1 MASKLHTNFVIPG
14 VHGLEDIYGFW
25 RSDVTM
31 PAKAKRTLSVQED
44 GDTDVSTSPAK
55 RLRTDDS
62 SNGLNGDAPATT
74 EPAELDDVDDEETVQ
89 VVPAPVVDDL
99 YLDTVNRSMLE
110 FDFEKV
116 CSVTL
121 TNLNVYGCL
130 VCGKYFNGS
139 PPSRWSS

>member
-1 MASKLHTNFVIPG
+1 
-14 VHGLEDIYGFW
+14 
-25 RSDVTM
+25 M

-44 GDTDVSTSPAK
+44 GDADISTSPAK
-55 RLRTDDS
+55 RLRTEDS
-62 SNGLNGDAPATT
+62 SNSINGDAPSTT
-74 EPAELDDVDDEETVQ
+74 VPAELDDVDDEEPVQ
-89 VVPAPVVDDL
+89 IAPAPVLDDL

-139 PPSRWSS
+139 PPLLVVKLTFRTWKDDVCIFT